1 MQKLLALFTQV
12 LAFLANL
19 KSHAVQLQTDLDAA
33 NALVTDMKG
42 KLDAEQLSHAAL
54 IARATTAE
62 AHASDLDDKAA
73 QLDIQANEL
82 ANAINDHPDAPNVNP
97 VTLAPVPPFVETPVP
112 PVPVTEPTPSDAIPT
127 NPLAPAS
134 SAPSEFPNGAPSVP
148 PPVVEPDH
156 VPSPA

>member
-1 MQKLLALFTQV
+1 MLRFHLTKPHSLAMYAKLIALFTQV

-19 KSHAVQLQTDLDAA
+19 KSHAVQIQADLDAA

-62 AHASDLDDKAA
+62 AHAADLDDKAA
-73 QLDIQANEL
+73 QLDVQANEL

-97 VTLAPVPPFVETPVP
+97 VTLAVTPPFVETPVP
-112 PVPVTEPTPSDAIPT
+112 EPLPPAETPVPADVVA
-127 NPLAPAS
+127 
-134 SAPSEFPNGAPSVP
+134 
-148 PPVVEPDH
+148 PPVADP
-156 VPSPA
+156 VPAAQ